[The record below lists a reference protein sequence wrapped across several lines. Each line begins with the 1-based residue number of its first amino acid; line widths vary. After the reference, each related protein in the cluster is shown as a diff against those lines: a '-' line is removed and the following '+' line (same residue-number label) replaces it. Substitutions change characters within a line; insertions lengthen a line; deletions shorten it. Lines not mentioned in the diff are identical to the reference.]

1 MHVARAVSVSFAMSA
16 CSVACAQTFA
26 RYFLDAINMTDQD
39 RGTGDAAVGDVI
51 RMSLRVEHDSLSY
64 AGGKIEMLY
73 SGVRSG
79 AIAVLEDDSTG
90 FPYDPWEFGREAL
103 FRIVASDGPVE
114 TRRPHNEDVVA
125 MGDGVGKI
133 TDVNDDFFDFA
144 STPPGLGGLAGAF
157 PLADGE
163 AIFVFDYVYEGGVQ
177 LWDAGH
183 NGRARLWRDGTDI
196 NGIEVP
202 ASSGA
207 TFVVSPAPSGM
218 GVIGLGLLVAGRRR
232 RSV

>member
-1 MHVARAVSVSFAMSA
+1 MHVARAVSISCAVWA
-16 CSVACAQTFA
+16 CSAADAQTFA
-26 RYFLDAINMTDQD
+26 RYFLDGVNLTDRD
-39 RGTGDAAVGDVI
+39 RGTGDADVGDVI
-51 RMSLRVEHDSLSY
+51 RMSLRVEHDALSY
-64 AGGKIEMLY
+64 AGGKVEMLY
-73 SGVRSG
+73 AGVRSG
-79 AIAVLEDDSTG
+79 AIAVLEDDSSG

-103 FRIVASDGPVE
+103 FRIVASDGPVV
-114 TRRPHNEDVVA
+114 TRRPHNVDVEA
-125 MGDGVGKI
+125 LGDGVGKV

-144 STPPGLGGLAGAF
+144 STPPGLGGLAAAF
-157 PLADGE
+157 PLANGE
-163 AIFVFDYVYEGGVQ
+163 AIFVFDYVYEGGVD
-177 LWDAGH
+177 LWDGGH

-196 NGIEVP
+196 NGIDVP